1 MFRGSMVALV
11 TPMADDGAIDEK
23 ALEGLIEFHIDN
35 GTDAIVAV
43 GTTGE
48 SATLDEEEHCFVI
61 RRSVDIVKGRIPV
74 IAGTGSNSTRE
85 ALS

>member
-61 RRSVDIVKGRIPV
+61 RRSVDIEGAYSGHRRDWLQFDP
-74 IAGTGSNSTRE
+74 GSH
-85 ALS
+85 